1 MSDAPDKHQLVA
13 TTVKLPLPTLRFH
26 PRAHKRIALL
36 VRAKSQDWHHALLSL
51 GGQRWPGVAG
61 LNRGRRRVVLL
72 LFRDVTQEGP
82 ASPFYAASLTKNA
95 VGVFAHG
102 KLRSPIF

>member
-1 MSDAPDKHQLVA
+1 MPWIAKDGRNTGSLEVRVGSLAD
-13 TTVKLPLPTLRFH
+13 LRWQ
-26 PRAHKRIALL
+26 
-36 VRAKSQDWHHALLSL
+36 V
-51 GGQRWPGVAG
+51 
-61 LNRGRRRVVLL
+61 
-72 LFRDVTQEGP
+72 RDVTQDGP